1 MIDASILQGV
11 RPLDFKIPSQVDS
24 YKNALALQGGMTQ
37 NALAQYT
44 LAKAQRD
51 DAETEAFNRAL
62 RSADLSTPE
71 GRAAAQRAAMSAA
84 PTKGIGFANQ
94 LLEQET
100 KRATLDKTRAETAK
114 QLADQAARMIANAK
128 TDQEMDQ
135 AFQFWSRGNPE
146 QASVVRNQY
155 MAARQ
160 SGARVPDLAPKIA
173 SLFSE
178 DVLKQIKAFA
188 PEVKPQD
195 VGGTV
200 QFVNTNTLAGPVG
213 PVQGVNALTKTLTP
227 EGAETVRH
235 NKVMEPIAQG
245 NLDVNRGQ
253 LQETKRH
260 NPVMEGLQQTN
271 NNQSAISSLRKEFND
286 LPEVKNYR
294 SVIPIINSAVNAP
307 DTRAGDIQMAY
318 TIGKIF
324 DPNSVVREGELK
336 LVGDAATALQKF
348 EGELRTLT
356 QGKGRLIPQTRAELI
371 GAAQARV
378 KEIEAANNAAK
389 ATYEKAAMA
398 RGLPADQIFIDMP
411 QIKQAKPPTDAAI
424 RISGDAEYN
433 ALPKGAVYIGPDGV
447 KRKKP

>member
-160 SGARVPDLAPKIA
+160 SGAQVPDLAPKIA

-213 PVQGVNALTKTLTP
+213 PVQGVNALAKTNTPDAMLTDTRARE
-227 EGAETVRH
+227 EGA
-235 NKVMEPIAQG
+235 A
-245 NLDVNRGQ
+245 NRGVTMRGQ
-253 LQETKRH
+253 NMADARAREQTEQGRWTNDLVRGVQVNSATGETRPITANGKPIGPKDDAPEAMLKAAGYADRMKKASVLLDKFAAAGK
-260 NPVMEGLQQTN
+260 PGLAESGLQQ
-271 NNQSAISSLRKEFND
+271 
-286 LPEVKNYR
+286 
-294 SVIPIINSAVNAP
+294 
-307 DTRAGDIQMAY
+307 
-318 TIGKIF
+318 
-324 DPNSVVREGELK
+324 
-336 LVGDAATALQKF
+336 
-348 EGELRTLT
+348 
-356 QGKGRLIPQTRAELI
+356 
-371 GAAQARV
+371 
-378 KEIEAANNAAK
+378 
-389 ATYEKAAMA
+389 
-398 RGLPADQIFIDMP
+398 
-411 QIKQAKPPTDAAI
+411 
-424 RISGDAEYN
+424 
-433 ALPKGAVYIGPDGV
+433 LPKGAGNIAANLARSPERQQYRQAQEDWVRAKLRQESGAVIADEEMAREIRTYFPEIGDSDAVV
-447 KRKKP
+447 KQKSAARKTAEQAMITAAGKAAKSSGASGGWKIERE